1 MASLV
6 NPFNIN
12 GNYPIA
18 GQDNDSQGFRD
29 NFTNIKNNFI
39 FIKQEVEDM
48 QSKVILKSAL
58 SGSSLDNNF
67 LGSQVK
73 NIQTKNQ
80 SETVYDWGEV
90 GGATATEIQLDLALG
105 NIHKI
110 NATGSIKINSV
121 IKNWPAAL
129 QYSKLLLYIN
139 ISSITNTLEL
149 PSTLTTDTA
158 SLPGLRVIASSKLI
172 TFTDSGD
179 YIFEFTSVDSG
190 TTVFVRELTKGNP
203 VFRDPNFYMAGIGGY
218 TTPTLR
224 LGWGNLFPIS
234 AKIDTVTK
242 SGIDTFSV
250 RGGVTSFV
258 NFVDG
263 GNNPNDMTQAGF
275 SIAKSRTTDTGA
287 GWDGSGE
294 TVINSGDYIGYFN
307 SLAYTNKSDNSGN
320 KSYQQMALIGMYA
333 SGSNTSYGL
342 GGNIVISTK
351 RDGGSIA
358 PAITIDNN
366 QDVVFLG
373 NIRVDGV
380 QTIINSTVLSVDDKN
395 IVVAQGAD
403 PAFPSQSNSSGIIV
417 DGVYANILYFAD
429 DGTLSANI
437 RDRWHTN
444 KAFTVDAT
452 TTSTSS
458 STGALVVAG
467 GLGIAENLNV
477 GGSFGL
483 TSTTEAINTTTAA
496 FALSGGL
503 STAKNIIAGGNL
515 LANATTTA
523 SNLVSGA
530 FQVTGGAAVRGNLYI
545 GGQQDAGTAGVTQ
558 TGLYVLSSSTSGN
571 TASGALVVKGGAGI
585 AGNVY
590 LSDATSANGV
600 VVSSTLNVPG
610 TMLWYSSS
618 TTDGNVLAR
627 TNTAAFRVRGG
638 SILEGNV
645 IIGTGSIAGRPH
657 GRLFIDNS
665 QNITVGD
672 IRTGGVV
679 LGNAAAIV
687 GMSVSGDMNIGTA
700 DSGTIYIINKEAAL
714 GTPTTSPL
722 TPYVPTKISSDPV
735 YGSLT
740 SRGGINV
747 FGDTF
752 IGQPHGE
759 ENINASGVWSPMT
772 TNADTKGQVGTPAI
786 LAANP
791 YYGTPYGAAS
801 GNLVLQSG
809 TRAFSFTSGALQI
822 KQVTWADGSTSDGGA
837 GIAGNLFVNS
847 AAFLG
852 GFGISS
858 NFANLVAASS
868 TESTDA
874 FTSPN
879 GSFVAL
885 GGAGIKKRLN
895 VGGNVV
901 IQSTSLAT
909 FSSGVP
915 ATGALILTGTGGI
928 AAGGTIIAGSGMSTG
943 NLLIAAGGTTTTP
956 VQLTTGTLNTTA
968 VAGGLEFNSGIWYAT
983 PSAGSRGIM
992 NTSHLFILSANS
1004 TLGGTV
1010 LSGGAVTATNTGY
1023 GIFGG
1028 ATGIGTAGQFNAVA
1042 GTTYQFE
1049 LKVLLGTSGTPGSST
1064 MQFSFGGTGTT
1075 ATYNWYQYQTTCANL
1090 NYVPGS
1096 GTVQFSGAAGNI
1108 AIQTFAGTSTL
1119 PNVTSGVVVA
1129 ANQTLHKVLEVNGII
1144 SVNTAGTIL
1153 PQVSFGSA
1161 LNVIVQAL
1169 PGSYFKLTPIGGTST
1184 FGVGNFVTS

>member
-105 NIHKI
+105 NIHKL

-129 QYSKLLLYIN
+129 QYAKVVLYIN

-149 PSTLTTDTA
+149 PSTLTTDT
-158 SLPGLRVIASSKLI
+158 SGLPGLRVVASSKLI

-203 VFRDPNFYMAGIGGY
+203 VFRDPNFYMASIGTY
-218 TTPTLR
+218 ATPTLR

-234 AKIDTVTK
+234 ARIDTVSK
-242 SGIDTFSV
+242 NGLDTFSV

-275 SIAKSRTTDTGA
+275 TIAKSRTVDSGA

-307 SLAYTNKSDNSGN
+307 SLAYTNKTDGTGN
-320 KSYQQMALIGMYA
+320 KSYQQIALIGMYA

-351 RDGGSIA
+351 RDGGNIA
-358 PAITIDNN
+358 PAMTIDNN
-366 QDVVFLG
+366 QNVVFLG
-373 NIRVDGV
+373 NVQIDGV
-380 QTIINSTVLSVDDKN
+380 QTVINSTVLSVDDKN

-403 PAFPSQSNSSGIIV
+403 PTAPSQSNSAGIIV

-458 STGALVVAG
+458 STGALVIAG
-467 GLGIAENLNV
+467 GVGIAENLNV
-477 GGSFGL
+477 GGTFGL
-483 TSTTEAINTTTAA
+483 TSTTEATNTTTAA

-503 STAKNIIAGGNL
+503 ATAKNIITGGNL
-515 LANATTTA
+515 LANATTVA
-523 SNLVSGA
+523 SNLVSGT
-530 FQVTGGAAVRGNLYI
+530 FQVTGGAAIRGNLYI
-545 GGQQDAGTAGVTQ
+545 GGQQAPGTGGVTQ
-558 TGLYVLSSSTSGN
+558 TGLYVLSSSLSGN
-571 TASGALVVKGGAGI
+571 TSSGALVVKGGAGI
-585 AGNVY
+585 SGNVY

-600 VVSSTLNVPG
+600 VISSTLNVPG

-627 TNTAAFRVRGG
+627 TNTAAFRVAGG

-645 IIGTGSIAGRPH
+645 IIGTGSISGRPH
-657 GRLFIDNS
+657 GRLFIDNG
-665 QNITVGD
+665 QNVAVGD

-679 LGNAAAIV
+679 LGNASAIV
-687 GMSVSGDMNIGTA
+687 GMSVSGDMNIGTT
-700 DSGTIYIINKEAAL
+700 DSGTIYVINKEAAL
-714 GTPTTSPL
+714 GTPTTGIL
-722 TPYVPTKISSDPV
+722 TPYVPTQSGGSPV
-735 YGSLT
+735 YGSFT

-759 ENINASGVWSPMT
+759 ENINISGTWSGAP
-772 TNADTKGQVGTPAI
+772 NADTKGQVGTPAI

-791 YYGTPYGAAS
+791 YFGTPFGAAS
-801 GNLVLQSG
+801 GNLVIQSG
-809 TRAFSFTSGALQI
+809 TRSFSFTSGALQI

-852 GFGISS
+852 GFGVSS

-874 FTSPN
+874 FTNPN

-885 GGAGIKKRLN
+885 GGAGIKRRLN

-901 IQSTSLAT
+901 IQSGSLAT
-909 FSSGVP
+909 FATGAPS
-915 ATGALILTGTGGI
+915 TGALILTGTGGI

-943 NLLIAAGGTTTTP
+943 NLLIAAGGATTTP
-956 VQLTTGTLNTTA
+956 VQLTTGTLNTSA

-983 PSAGSRGIM
+983 PSTGSRGIM
-992 NTSHLFILSANS
+992 QTSHLFMLSANAS
-1004 TLGGTV
+1004 LNGG
-1010 LSGGAVTATNTGY
+1010 SAITALNTGI

-1028 ATGIGTAGQFNAVA
+1028 ATGTGTAGQFNAVA
-1042 GTTYQFE
+1042 STTYEFE
-1049 LKVLLGTSGTPGSST
+1049 LKVLLGTSGVPNSAT
-1064 MQFSFGGTGTT
+1064 MQFAFGGTGTA
-1075 ATYNWYQYQTTCANL
+1075 ATYNWYQYDTFVTGVP
-1090 NYVPGS
+1090 YV
-1096 GTVQFSGAAGNI
+1096 SGAGASTPGTAPSVQN
-1108 AIQTFAGTSTL
+1108 FAGTTTL
-1119 PNVTSGVVVA
+1119 PSATSGVILAAGTTVNRSIVV
-1129 ANQTLHKVLEVNGII
+1129 KGVI

-1153 PQVSFGSA
+1153 PTVAFGASTG
-1161 LNVIVQAL
+1161 VIMQAL
-1169 PGSYFKLTPIGGTST
+1169 PGSYWRITPLGGTST
-1184 FGVGNFVTS
+1184 FGVGNFTAVS

>member
-110 NATGSIKINSV
+110 NATGAIKINSV

-129 QYSKLLLYIN
+129 QYAKLSLYIN
-139 ISSITNTLEL
+139 ISSVNNTLEL
-149 PSTLTTDTA
+149 PSTLTTDT
-158 SLPGLRVIASSKLI
+158 SGLPGLRVIASSKLI

-203 VFRDPNFYMAGIGGY
+203 VFRDPNFYMASIGTY
-218 TTPTLR
+218 STPTLR

-234 AKIDTVTK
+234 ARIDTVSK
-242 SGIDTFSV
+242 NGLDTFSV
-250 RGGVTSFV
+250 RGGVTSFM
-258 NFVDG
+258 NFADG
-263 GNNPNDMTQAGF
+263 GNNPADMTQAGF
-275 SIAKSRTTDTGA
+275 TVAKSRTVDSGA

-307 SLAYTNKSDNSGN
+307 SLAYTNKLDGTGN

-351 RDGGSIA
+351 RDGGNIA
-358 PAITIDNN
+358 PAMTIDNN
-366 QDVVFLG
+366 QNVVFLG
-373 NIRVDGV
+373 NVQIDGI

-403 PAFPSQSNSSGIIV
+403 PTSPSQSNSAGIIV

-467 GLGIAENLNV
+467 GVGIAENLNV
-477 GGSFGL
+477 GGTFGL
-483 TSTTEAINTTTAA
+483 TSTTEATNTTTAA

-503 STAKNIIAGGNL
+503 ATAKNIIAGGNL
-515 LANATTTA
+515 LANATTVA
-523 SNLVSGA
+523 SNLVSGT
-530 FQVTGGAAVRGNLYI
+530 FQVTGGAAIRGNLYI
-545 GGQQDAGTAGVTQ
+545 GGQQAPGTGGVTQ
-558 TGLYVLSSSTSGN
+558 TGLYVLSSSLSGN

-590 LSDATSANGV
+590 LADASSANGV
-600 VVSSTLNVPG
+600 VISSTLNVPG

-627 TNTAAFRVRGG
+627 TNTAAFRVAGG

-645 IIGTGSIAGRPH
+645 VIGTGTITGSR

-665 QNITVGD
+665 QNVTVGD

-687 GMSVSGDMNIGTA
+687 GMSVSGDMNIGTT
-700 DSGTIYIINKEAAL
+700 DSGTIYVINKEAAL
-714 GTPTTSPL
+714 GTPTSGIL
-722 TPYVPTKISSDPV
+722 TPYVPTQSGGSPV

-759 ENINASGVWSPMT
+759 ENINVSGTWSGSP
-772 TNADTKGQVGTPAI
+772 NADTKGQVGTPAI

-791 YYGTPYGAAS
+791 YYGTPFGAAS
-801 GNLVLQSG
+801 GNLVIQSG
-809 TRAFSFTSGALQI
+809 TRSFSFTSGALQI

-852 GFGISS
+852 GFGVSS

-895 VGGNVV
+895 VGGNVI
-901 IQSTSLAT
+901 IQSGSLAT
-909 FSSGVP
+909 FTSGGAP
-915 ATGALILTGTGGI
+915 STGALMLTGTGGI

-943 NLLIAAGGTTTTP
+943 NLLIAAGGATTTP
-956 VQLTTGTLNTTA
+956 VQLTTGTLNTSA

-992 NTSHLFILSANS
+992 GTSHLFILSANAS
-1004 TLGGTV
+1004 LNGGT
-1010 LSGGAVTATNTGY
+1010 AITATNTGY

-1028 ATGIGTAGQFNAVA
+1028 ATGTGTAGQFNAVA
-1042 GTTYQFE
+1042 GTTYEFE
-1049 LKVLLGTSGTPGSST
+1049 LKVLLGMSATPSSST
-1064 MQFSFGGTGTT
+1064 MQFAFGGTGTA
-1075 ATYNWYQYQTTCANL
+1075 ATYNWYQYDTFVTGAP
-1090 NYVPGS
+1090 YV
-1096 GTVQFSGAAGNI
+1096 SGAGASTPSTTPSVQN
-1108 AIQTFAGTSTL
+1108 FAGTSTL
-1119 PNVTSGVVVA
+1119 PSTTSGVILA
-1129 ANQTLHKVLEVNGII
+1129 AGTTVNRSMVIKGII
-1144 SVNTAGTIL
+1144 SINTAGTIL
-1153 PQVSFGSA
+1153 PTVAFGSSIGA
-1161 LNVIVQAL
+1161 TVQAL
-1169 PGSYFKLTPIGGTST
+1169 PGSYWRITPLGGTST
-1184 FGVGNFVTS
+1184 FGVGNFTAVA

>member
-110 NATGSIKINSV
+110 NATGAIKINSV
-121 IKNWPAAL
+121 IKNFPAAL
-129 QYSKLLLYIN
+129 QYARILLYIN
-139 ISSITNTLEL
+139 ISNVTNTLEL

-158 SLPGLRVIASSKLI
+158 SLPGLRVIASSKLV

-179 YIFEFTSVDSG
+179 YIFEFSSVDSG

-218 TTPTLR
+218 ATPTLR

-234 AKIDTVTK
+234 ARIDTITK
-242 SGIDTFSV
+242 SGTDTFSV
-250 RGGVTSFV
+250 RGGVTSFM

-263 GNNPNDMTQAGF
+263 GNDPANMTQAGF
-275 SIAKSRTTDTGA
+275 SIVKSRTTDTGA
-287 GWDGSGE
+287 GWDGSNE

-307 SLAYTNKSDNSGN
+307 SLAYTNRTDGTGN

-351 RDGGSIA
+351 RDGGNIA
-358 PAITIDNN
+358 AAMTIDQN
-366 QDVVFLG
+366 QNVVFLG
-373 NIRVDGV
+373 NVQIDGV
-380 QTIINSTVLSVDDKN
+380 QTIINSTILSVDDKN

-403 PAFPSQSNSSGIIV
+403 PLVASQSNSAGIIV
-417 DGVYANILYFAD
+417 DGVYANIVYIAND
-429 DGTLSANI
+429 VGLSATV

-444 KAFTVDAT
+444 KPFTISPT
-452 TTSTSS
+452 TVSTDST
-458 STGALVVAG
+458 TGALIVG
-467 GLGIAENLNV
+467 GGVGIAGALNV

-483 TSTTEAINTTTAA
+483 TANTEATTTTSAA
-496 FALSGGL
+496 FAVGGGI
-503 STAKNIIAGGNL
+503 SSVKNIIAGSGL
-515 LANATTTA
+515 FANSTGTA
-523 SNLVSGA
+523 SNLTSGA
-530 FQVTGGAAVRGNLYI
+530 FQVQGGGFVKGNLYI
-545 GGQQDAGTAGVTQ
+545 GGQQDPASPGVTQ
-558 TGLYVLSSSTSGN
+558 TGLYVLATSLSGN

-585 AGNVY
+585 SGNVY
-590 LSDATSANGV
+590 LSDGSSANGV
-600 VVSSTLNVPG
+600 VISSTLNVPG
-610 TMLWYSSS
+610 TMMWYSSS

-627 TNTAAFRVRGG
+627 TNTAALRVRGG
-638 SILEGNV
+638 TILEANV
-645 IIGTGSIAGRPH
+645 VIGTGSTVGSR
-657 GRLFIDNS
+657 GRLFVDNA
-665 QNITVGD
+665 QNVIVGD

-687 GMSVSGDMNIGTA
+687 GMSVSGDMNVGTT

-714 GTPTTSPL
+714 GTPTTGIL

-740 SRGGINV
+740 SRGGINI

-759 ENINASGVWSPMT
+759 ENINISGTWSGSP
-772 TNADTKGQVGTPAI
+772 NADTKGQVGNVAI

-791 YYGTPYGAAS
+791 YFGTPFGAAS
-801 GNLVLQSG
+801 GNLVIQSG

-852 GFGISS
+852 GFGVSS

-868 TESTDA
+868 TESTDG
-874 FTSPN
+874 FTNPN

-885 GGAGIKKRLN
+885 GGAGIKRRLN

-901 IQSTSLAT
+901 IQSGSLAT
-909 FSSGVP
+909 FAAGAPS
-915 ATGALILTGTGGI
+915 TGALILTGTGGI

-956 VQLTTGTLNTTA
+956 LQLTTGTLNTSA
-968 VAGGLEFNSGIWYAT
+968 VAGALEFNSGIWYAT
-983 PSAGSRGIM
+983 PSTGSRGIM
-992 NTSHLFILSANS
+992 ETSHLFILSANAS
-1004 TLGGTV
+1004 LNNG
-1010 LSGGAVTATNTGY
+1010 SAITAPNTGY

-1028 ATGIGTAGQFNAVA
+1028 GTGTGTAGQFNAVA
-1042 GTTYQFE
+1042 STTYEFE
-1049 LKVLLGTSGTPGSST
+1049 LKVLLGTAGVPSSST
-1064 MQFSFGGTGTT
+1064 MQFSFGGTGTA
-1075 ATYNWYQYQTTCANL
+1075 ATYNWYQYDTMVTGAP
-1090 NYVPGS
+1090 YV
-1096 GTVQFSGAAGNI
+1096 SGAGASTPSTTPSVQN
-1108 AIQTFAGTSTL
+1108 FAGTSTL
-1119 PNVTSGVVVA
+1119 PTATSGVILAAGTTVNRSMVV
-1129 ANQTLHKVLEVNGII
+1129 KGII
-1144 SVNTAGTIL
+1144 SVNTTGTIL
-1153 PQVSFGSA
+1153 PQVSFGGSIG
-1161 LNVIVQAL
+1161 VIVQAL
-1169 PGSYFKLTPIGGTST
+1169 PGSYWKITPLGGSNT
-1184 FGVGNFVTS
+1184 FGVGNFTATS

>member
-110 NATGSIKINSV
+110 NATGAIKINSV

-129 QYSKLLLYIN
+129 QYAKLSLYIN
-139 ISSITNTLEL
+139 ISSVNNTLEL
-149 PSTLTTDTA
+149 PSTLTTDTS
-158 SLPGLRVIASSKLI
+158 SLPGLRVVASSKLI

-179 YIFEFTSVDSG
+179 YIFEFSSVDSG

-203 VFRDPNFYMAGIGGY
+203 VFRDPNFYLAGIGGY

-234 AKIDTVTK
+234 AKIDTVSK
-242 SGIDTFSV
+242 SGLDTFSV
-250 RGGVTSFV
+250 RGGITSFM
-258 NFVDG
+258 NFIDG
-263 GNNPNDMTQAGF
+263 GNNPDDMTQAGF

-307 SLAYTNKSDNSGN
+307 SLAYTNKLDGTGN
-320 KSYQQMALIGMYA
+320 KSYQQLALIGMYA

-351 RDGGSIA
+351 RDGGNIA
-358 PAITIDNN
+358 AAMTIDQN
-366 QDVVFLG
+366 QNVVFLG
-373 NIRVDGV
+373 NVQIDGI

-403 PAFPSQSNSSGIIV
+403 PTAPSQSNSAGIIV
-417 DGVYANILYFAD
+417 DGVYANILYFAND
-429 DGTLSANI
+429 SGLSANI

-444 KAFTVDAT
+444 KAFTVDAN

-467 GLGIAENLNV
+467 GVGIAENLNV
-477 GGSFGL
+477 GGTFGL

-503 STAKNIIAGGNL
+503 ATAKNIIAGGNL
-515 LANATTTA
+515 LANASTVA
-523 SNLVSGA
+523 SNLVSGT
-530 FQVTGGAAVRGNLYI
+530 FQVTGGAAIRGNLYI
-545 GGQQDAGTAGVTQ
+545 GGQQVPGTGGVTQ
-558 TGLYVLSSSTSGN
+558 TGLYVLSTSLSGN
-571 TASGALVVKGGAGI
+571 TSSGALVVKGGAGI
-585 AGNVY
+585 SGNVY
-590 LSDATSANGV
+590 LADASSANGV
-600 VVSSTLNVPG
+600 VISSTLNVPG
-610 TMLWYSSS
+610 TMMWYSTASS
-618 TTDGNVLAR
+618 DGNAAAR
-627 TNTAAFRVRGG
+627 TNTAALRVAGG
-638 SILEGNV
+638 TILESNV
-645 IIGTGSIAGRPH
+645 IIGTGSTAGSR
-657 GRLFIDNS
+657 GRLFVDNA
-665 QNITVGD
+665 QNVTVGD
-672 IRTGGVV
+672 IKTGGVI
-679 LGNAAAIV
+679 LGNAGAIV
-687 GMSVSGDMNIGTA
+687 GMSVSGDMNVGTA
-700 DSGTIYIINKEAAL
+700 DSGTIYVINKEAAL

-722 TPYVPTKISSDPV
+722 TPYVPTKIDSTPV
-735 YGSLT
+735 YGALT
-740 SRGGINV
+740 ARGGINV

-759 ENINASGVWSPMT
+759 ENISGAGTWSPAT
-772 TNADTKGQVGTPAI
+772 VNLDTKGQTGNAAI
-786 LAANP
+786 ILANP
-791 YYGTPYGAAS
+791 YYGTPSGAAS
-801 GNLVLQSG
+801 GNLILQSG
-809 TRAFSFTSGALQI
+809 ARSFSFTSGALQI
-822 KQVTWADGSTSDGGA
+822 KQVTWADGTTSDGGA
-837 GIAGNLFVNS
+837 GIAGNLFVQG
-847 AAFLG
+847 AAVLG
-852 GFGISS
+852 AFGASS
-858 NFANLVAASS
+858 NVANLVASSS

-909 FSSGVP
+909 FYANGTP
-915 ATGALILTGTGGI
+915 ATGALILTGTGGV

-943 NLLIAAGGTTTTP
+943 NLLIAAGSATATP

-983 PSAGSRGIM
+983 PSASSRGIM
-992 NTSHLFILSANS
+992 GTSHLFILSANANIN
-1004 TLGGTV
+1004 GGT
-1010 LSGGAVTATNTGY
+1010 APTTNTGY
-1023 GIFGG
+1023 GAFGG
-1028 ATGIGTAGQFNAVA
+1028 STGTGTAGQFNAVA
-1042 GTTYQFE
+1042 GTTYAFE
-1049 LKVLLGTSGTPGSST
+1049 LKLLIGMQPAPASAT
-1064 MQFSFGGTGTT
+1064 MQFAFGGTGTA
-1075 ATYNWYQYQTTCANL
+1075 ATINWYQYDTMVTGVP
-1090 NYVPGS
+1090 YV
-1096 GTVQFSGAAGNI
+1096 SGAGASTPSTTPSLQN
-1108 AIQTFAGTSTL
+1108 FAGTSTL
-1119 PNVTSGVVVA
+1119 PTATSGVILAASTTVNRSIVV
-1129 ANQTLHKVLEVNGII
+1129 KGVI
-1144 SVNTAGTIL
+1144 SINTAGTLL
-1153 PQVSFGSA
+1153 PTIAFGATTGS
-1161 LNVIVQAL
+1161 VCQAVA
-1169 PGSYFKLTPIGGTST
+1169 GSYWKLTPLGGTST
-1184 FGVGNFVTS
+1184 FGVGNFTALS

>member
-105 NIHKI
+105 NIHKL

-121 IKNWPAAL
+121 IKNFPAAL
-129 QYSKLLLYIN
+129 QYARILLYIN
-139 ISSITNTLEL
+139 ISSVTNTLEL
-149 PSTLTTDTA
+149 PSTLTTDT
-158 SLPGLRVIASSKLI
+158 SSIPGLRVIASSKLI

-179 YIFEFTSVDSG
+179 YIFEFSSVDSG

-203 VFRDPNFYMAGIGGY
+203 VFRDPNFYLAGIGAY
-218 TTPTLR
+218 TPPTLR

-234 AKIDTVTK
+234 ARIDTVTK
-242 SGIDTFSV
+242 SGTDTFSV
-250 RGGVTSFV
+250 RGGVTSFM
-258 NFVDG
+258 NFIDG
-263 GNNPNDMTQAGF
+263 GNSPALMKTAGF
-275 SIAKSRTTDTGA
+275 SVAKSRTTDTGA

-307 SLAYTNKSDNSGN
+307 SLAYTNQLDGSGN

-351 RDGGSIA
+351 RDGGNIA
-358 PAITIDNN
+358 AAMTIDQN
-366 QDVVFLG
+366 QNVVFLG
-373 NIRVDGV
+373 NVQIDGV
-380 QTIINSTVLSVDDKN
+380 QTVINSTVLSVDDKN
-395 IVVAQGAD
+395 IVIAQGAD
-403 PAFPSQSNSSGIIV
+403 PTAPSQSNAAGIIV
-417 DGVYANILYFAD
+417 DGVFANLLYFAD
-429 DGTLSANI
+429 DGTLDANI
-437 RDRWHTN
+437 RNRWHTN

-467 GLGIAENLNV
+467 GVGIAENLSV
-477 GGSFGL
+477 GGSFAL
-483 TSTTEAINTTTAA
+483 TSATEAINTTTAA
-496 FALSGGL
+496 FAVSGGL
-503 STAKNIIAGGNL
+503 ATVKNIIAGGNL
-515 LANATTTA
+515 FANASTFS
-523 SNLVSGA
+523 SNLISGA
-530 FQVTGGAAVRGNLYI
+530 LQVLGGAAIRGNLYI
-545 GGQQDAGTAGVTQ
+545 GGQQTPGTGGVTQ
-558 TGLYVLSSSTSGN
+558 TGLYVLSSSLSGN

-590 LSDATSANGV
+590 LSDASSANGV
-600 VVSSTLNVPG
+600 VISSTLNVPG
-610 TMLWYSSS
+610 TMMWYA
-618 TTDGNVLAR
+618 TNATDGNSAAR
-627 TNTAAFRVRGG
+627 TNTAALRVAGG
-638 SILEGNV
+638 TILESNV
-645 IIGTGSIAGRPH
+645 IIGTGSTVGSRGRM
-657 GRLFIDNS
+657 FIDNA
-665 QNITVGD
+665 QNVTVGD
-672 IRTGGVV
+672 IRTGGLV
-679 LGNAAAIV
+679 LGNVGAIV
-687 GMSVSGDMNIGTA
+687 GMSVSGDMNIGT
-700 DSGTIYIINKEAAL
+700 DNSGTIYIINKEAAQ
-714 GTPTTSPL
+714 GTPTTGVL
-722 TPYVPTKISSDPV
+722 TPFVPVKSGSDPI

-740 SRGGINV
+740 SRGGVNL

-759 ENINASGVWSPMT
+759 DNINGAGTWSGIP
-772 TNADTKGQVGTPAI
+772 NGDTKGQVGNVAI

-791 YYGTPYGAAS
+791 YYGTPSGAAS

-809 TRAFSFTSGALQI
+809 TRSFSFTGGALQI
-822 KQVTWADGSTSDGGA
+822 KRVTWADGSTSDGGA
-837 GIAGNLFVNS
+837 GIAGNLYVEG

-852 GFGISS
+852 AFGATT

-868 TESTDA
+868 TESTDG

-879 GSFVAL
+879 GSLVAL
-885 GGAGIKKRLN
+885 GGVGVKKRLN
-895 VGGNVV
+895 VGGNVI
-901 IQSTSLAT
+901 IQSGSLAAFYANGT
-909 FSSGVP
+909 PS
-915 ATGALILTGTGGI
+915 TGALILTGTGGV

-943 NLLIAAGGTTTTP
+943 NLLIAAGGATTTP

-968 VAGGLEFNSGIWYAT
+968 VAGGLEFNTGIWYAT
-983 PSAGSRGIM
+983 PHASSRGII

-1004 TLGGTV
+1004 NINTGT
-1010 LSGGAVTATNTGY
+1010 APTTNIGY

-1028 ATGIGTAGQFNAVA
+1028 STGTGTAGQFNAVA
-1042 GTTYQFE
+1042 STTYQFE
-1049 LKVLLGTSGTPGSST
+1049 LKVLIGMQPGPNSAT
-1064 MQFSFGGTGTT
+1064 MQFAFGGTGTA
-1075 ATYNWYQYQTTCANL
+1075 ATINWYQYDTMVTGTP
-1090 NYVPGS
+1090 YVS
-1096 GTVQFSGAAGNI
+1096 GTGASTPSTTSAVQN
-1108 AIQTFAGTSTL
+1108 FAGTSTL
-1119 PNVTSGVVVA
+1119 PTATSGVILAAGTTVNRSIVVRG
-1129 ANQTLHKVLEVNGII
+1129 VI
-1144 SVNTAGTIL
+1144 SINTAGTLL
-1153 PQVSFGSA
+1153 PTIAFGATTGS
-1161 LNVIVQAL
+1161 VMQAVA
-1169 PGSYFKLTPIGGTST
+1169 GSYWKITPLGGTST
-1184 FGVGNFVTS
+1184 FGVGNFSAVS

>member
-105 NIHKI
+105 NIHKL
-110 NATGSIKINSV
+110 NATGAIKINSV

-129 QYSKLLLYIN
+129 QYAKVVLYIN

-149 PSTLTTDTA
+149 PSTLTTDT
-158 SLPGLRVIASSKLI
+158 SGLPGLRVIASSKLI

-203 VFRDPNFYMAGIGGY
+203 VFRDPNFYMASIGTY
-218 TTPTLR
+218 ATPTLR

-234 AKIDTVTK
+234 ARIDTVSK
-242 SGIDTFSV
+242 NGLDTFSV

-275 SIAKSRTTDTGA
+275 TIAKSRTVDSGA

-307 SLAYTNKSDNSGN
+307 SLAYTNKTDGTGN

-351 RDGGSIA
+351 RDGGNIA
-358 PAITIDNN
+358 PAMVIDQN
-366 QDVVFLG
+366 QNVVFLG
-373 NIRVDGV
+373 NVQVDGI
-380 QTIINSTVLSVDDKN
+380 QTIINSTILSVDDKN

-403 PAFPSQSNSSGIIV
+403 PTAPSQSNSAGIIV

-458 STGALVVAG
+458 STGALVIAG
-467 GLGIAENLNV
+467 GVGIAENLNV
-477 GGSFGL
+477 GGTFGL
-483 TSTTEAINTTTAA
+483 TSTTEATNTTTAA

-503 STAKNIIAGGNL
+503 ATAKNIIAGGNL
-515 LANATTTA
+515 LANATTVA
-523 SNLVSGA
+523 SNLVSGT
-530 FQVTGGAAVRGNLYI
+530 FQVTGGAAIRGNLYI
-545 GGQQDAGTAGVTQ
+545 GGQQEPGTGGVTQ
-558 TGLYVLSSSTSGN
+558 TGLYVLSSSLSGN
-571 TASGALVVKGGAGI
+571 TSSGALVVKGGAGI
-585 AGNVY
+585 SGNVY

-600 VVSSTLNVPG
+600 VISSTLNVPG
-610 TMLWYSSS
+610 TMMWHTSSS
-618 TTDGNVLAR
+618 TDGNVLAR
-627 TNTAAFRVRGG
+627 TNTAAFRVAGG

-645 IIGTGSIAGRPH
+645 VIGTGSTVGSRGRV
-657 GRLFIDNS
+657 FIDNS
-665 QNITVGD
+665 QNVTVGD
-672 IRTGGVV
+672 IRTGGLV
-679 LGNAAAIV
+679 LGNNSATV
-687 GMSVSGDMNIGTA
+687 GLSVSGDVNIGTS
-700 DSGTIYIINKEAAL
+700 DSGTVYIINKEVAL
-714 GTPTTSPL
+714 GTPTTGIL
-722 TPYVPTKISSDPV
+722 TPFVPTKILSNPI
-735 YGSLT
+735 YGAAT
-740 SRGGINV
+740 ARGGINV

-759 ENINASGVWSPMT
+759 EDINISGTWSGVP
-772 TNADTKGQVGTPAI
+772 NADTKGQVGTPAI

-791 YYGTPYGAAS
+791 YFGTPVGAAS
-801 GNLVLQSG
+801 GNVYIQSG
-809 TRAFSFTSGALQI
+809 TRSFNFTSGALQI

-837 GIAGNLFVNS
+837 GIAGNLYVQG
-847 AAFLG
+847 AAYLG
-852 GFGISS
+852 AIGAST
-858 NFANLVAASS
+858 NFANLVAASI

-874 FTSPN
+874 FTNPN

-901 IQSTSLAT
+901 IQSGSLAT
-909 FSSGVP
+909 FATGAPS
-915 ATGALILTGTGGI
+915 TGALILTGTGGI

-943 NLLIAAGGTTTTP
+943 NLLIAAGGATTTP
-956 VQLTTGTLNTTA
+956 VQLTTGTLNTSA

-983 PSAGSRGIM
+983 PSTGSRGIM
-992 NTSHLFILSANS
+992 QTSHLFILSANS
-1004 TLGGTV
+1004 SLNAG
-1010 LSGGAVTATNTGY
+1010 SAITALNTGY

-1028 ATGIGTAGQFNAVA
+1028 ATGTGTAGQFNAVA

-1049 LKVLLGTSGTPGSST
+1049 LKVLLGTSGVPGSAT
-1064 MQFSFGGTGTT
+1064 MQFAFGGTGTT

-1090 NYVPGS
+1090 NYVSGS

-1108 AIQTFAGTSTL
+1108 AIQTFAGTTTL
-1119 PNVTSGVVVA
+1119 PTTTSGVVVG
-1129 ANQTLHKVLEVNGII
+1129 ANQTANKVLEVNGII

-1153 PQVSFGSA
+1153 PTVAFSA
-1161 LNVIVQAL
+1161 STGVIIQAL
-1169 PGSYFKLTPIGGTST
+1169 PGSYWRLTPIGGTTT
-1184 FGVGNFVTS
+1184 FGVGNFTAVS

>member
-105 NIHKI
+105 NIHKL

-129 QYSKLLLYIN
+129 QYAKLSLYIN
-139 ISSITNTLEL
+139 ISSVTSTLEL
-149 PSTLTTDTA
+149 PSTLTTDT
-158 SLPGLRVIASSKLI
+158 SSIPGLRVIASSKLI

-203 VFRDPNFYMAGIGGY
+203 VFRDPNFYMAGIGAY

-234 AKIDTVTK
+234 ARIDSNTK
-242 SGIDTFSV
+242 TGTDTFSV
-250 RGGVTSFV
+250 RGGITSFV

-263 GNNPNDMTQAGF
+263 GNNPATMTQAGF

-287 GWDGSGE
+287 GWDGGNE
-294 TVINSGDYIGYFN
+294 TVINNGDYIGYFN
-307 SLAYTNKSDNSGN
+307 SLAYTNRIDGSGN

-351 RDGGSIA
+351 RDGGNIA
-358 PAITIDNN
+358 AAMTIDQN
-366 QDVVFLG
+366 QNVVFLG
-373 NIRVDGV
+373 NVQIDGV
-380 QTIINSTVLSVDDKN
+380 QTVINSTILSVDDKN

-403 PAFPSQSNSSGIIV
+403 PSAPSQSNSSGIIV

-458 STGALVVAG
+458 STGALVIAG
-467 GLGIAENLNV
+467 GVGIAENLNV
-477 GGSFGL
+477 GGTFGL
-483 TSTTEAINTTTAA
+483 TSTTEATNTTTAA

-503 STAKNIIAGGNL
+503 ATAKNIIAGGNL
-515 LANATTTA
+515 LANATTVA
-523 SNLVSGA
+523 SNLVSGT
-530 FQVTGGAAVRGNLYI
+530 FQVSGGAAIRGNLYI
-545 GGQQDAGTAGVTQ
+545 GGQQAPGTGGVTQ
-558 TGLYVLSSSTSGN
+558 TGLYVLSSSLSGN

-590 LSDATSANGV
+590 LADASSANGV
-600 VVSSTLNVPG
+600 VISSTLNVPG
-610 TMLWYSSS
+610 TMMWYSSS
-618 TTDGNVLAR
+618 ATDGNVLAR
-627 TNTAAFRVRGG
+627 TNTAAFRVAGG

-645 IIGTGSIAGRPH
+645 VIGAGSTVGSR
-657 GRLFIDNS
+657 GRLFIDNA
-665 QNITVGD
+665 QNVTVGD
-672 IRTGGVV
+672 IRSGGVV
-679 LGNAAAIV
+679 LGNTAAIV
-687 GMSVSGDMNIGTA
+687 GMSVSGDMNVGT
-700 DSGTIYIINKEAAL
+700 DNSGTIYIINKEAAV
-714 GTPTTSPL
+714 GTPTTGIL
-722 TPYVPTKISSDPV
+722 TPYVPSQSGGIPV
-735 YGSLT
+735 YGSFT

-759 ENINASGVWSPMT
+759 ENINASGTWSPAT
-772 TNADTKGQVGTPAI
+772 VNGDTKGQVGNVAI

-791 YYGTPYGAAS
+791 YYGTPFGAAS

-809 TRAFSFTSGALQI
+809 SRSFSFTSGALQI

-837 GIAGNLFVNS
+837 GIAGNLYVNS

-852 GFGISS
+852 GFGVSS

-874 FTSPN
+874 FTNPN

-901 IQSTSLAT
+901 IQSGSLASFYANGT
-909 FSSGVP
+909 P
-915 ATGALILTGTGGI
+915 ATGALILTGTGGV

-943 NLLIAAGGTTTTP
+943 NLLIAAGGATTTP
-956 VQLTTGTLNTTA
+956 VQLTTGTLNTSA
-968 VAGGLEFNSGIWYAT
+968 VAGALEFNSGIWYAT
-983 PSAGSRGIM
+983 PSTGSRGIL

-1004 TLGGTV
+1004 NINTGTAPT
-1010 LSGGAVTATNTGY
+1010 SNIGY

-1028 ATGIGTAGQFNAVA
+1028 STGTGTAGQFNAVA

-1049 LKVLLGTSGTPGSST
+1049 LKVLIGMQPAPNSAT
-1064 MQFSFGGTGTT
+1064 MQFAFGGTGTA
-1075 ATYNWYQYQTTCANL
+1075 ATINWYQYDTMVTGVPFVFGANAAPT
-1090 NYVPGS
+1090 PG
-1096 GTVQFSGAAGNI
+1096 TAAAVQN
-1108 AIQTFAGTSTL
+1108 FAGTSTL
-1119 PNVTSGVVVA
+1119 PTATSGVILAAGTTANRSIVV
-1129 ANQTLHKVLEVNGII
+1129 KGVI
-1144 SVNTAGTIL
+1144 SINTAGTLL
-1153 PQVSFGSA
+1153 PTIAFGATTGS
-1161 LNVIVQAL
+1161 VMQAVA
-1169 PGSYFKLTPIGGTST
+1169 GSYWKITPLGGTST
-1184 FGVGNFVTS
+1184 FGVGNFSAVS